1 MLKLNIISQELKK
14 EIKLITLYKLLR
26 RLAFFIFSLLF
37 IYAFTFQS
45 SKLILKKYS
54 LDIVNRETANLKNS
68 EEYIQKIKTTNEKID
83 KVALVQKDAVLW
95 TKFLKTLS
103 DKISEDVIINQIAI
117 DKKIDN
123 FTISGTAKSRDS
135 LLALEKTLEETG
147 YFEEINLPISSL
159 LKKDD
164 IAFSINVK
172 FIKYEF

>member
-26 RLAFFIFSLLF
+26 RLGFFIFSLLF
-37 IYAFTFQS
+37 IYAFAFQS

-95 TKFLKTLS
+95 TKFLKILS

-172 FIKYEF
+172 FLKYEF